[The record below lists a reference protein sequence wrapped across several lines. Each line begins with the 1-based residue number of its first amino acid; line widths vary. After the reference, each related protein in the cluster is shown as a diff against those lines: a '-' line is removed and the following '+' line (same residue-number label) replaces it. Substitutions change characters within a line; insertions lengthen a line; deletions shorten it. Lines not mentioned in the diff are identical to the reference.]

1 MLVGKRR
8 SGGGSILKRTSSI
21 TGINK
26 ELSDTETTLEA
37 PASDN
42 NSIDN
47 TPHFLRTCRLCH
59 RRLAAGRDI
68 YMYRGDTAFCS
79 FECREEQMK
88 EDERKDN
95 NQWKNNNKVSS
106 MNKQQQDPLPPS
118 STAAAATKTHTT
130 QLAAA

>member
-8 SGGGSILKRTSSI
+8 SGEGSILKRTSSI

-26 ELSDTETTLEA
+26 EVSDTETILEA
-37 PASDN
+37 PPSDN

-47 TPHFLRTCRLCH
+47 SIPHFLRTCRLCH

-95 NQWKNNNKVSS
+95 NQWKNKNKVSS
-106 MNKQQQDPLPPS
+106 MNKQQQDPPPP
-118 STAAAATKTHTT
+118 STAAAAAQPHTT